1 MLRQQHDTAAR
12 RKEKPRR
19 GGEKAH
25 GVCRPGRD
33 TAARRKESPPKA
45 TKNVASAT
53 GNKTPK
59 AERIAAKGGK
69 GFNWICAKLLF
80 MCADSRFAEPRC
92 SLKKVLIV
100 AVRSCG
106 YGGLNR
112 GLQNL
117 GTPFGKGFNFVCAK
131 PPSRCADSRFA
142 EPRSFLRWRTSCHFL
157 HCAKSNQKAH
167 GAKPCDP
174 RFKALPEVI
183 LQSFPA
189 AHVETGFAHKTPAK
203 RL

>member
-1 MLRQQHDTAAR
+1 MRFA
-12 RKEKPRR
+12 KPRCSLAQ
-19 GGEKAH
+19 E
-25 GVCRPGRD
+25 VCCPGRD

-53 GNKTPK
+53 GNKPP
-59 AERIAAKGGK
+59 KGGK

-80 MCADSRFAEPRC
+80 WCADSRFAEPRN

-106 YGGLNR
+106 CGVLIR

-117 GTPFGKGFNFVCAK
+117 GTPFGKSFNFVCAK
-131 PPSRCADSRFA
+131 PPLRCADSRFA
-142 EPRSFLRWRTSCHFL
+142 EPRIFLRWRTSCHFL

-183 LQSFPA
+183 LQKFPA
-189 AHVETGFAHKTPAK
+189 AHAETGFAHKAPA
-203 RL
+203 